1 MGEHRVRSRMPLCL
15 KKKKKEKEKKN
26 IHIQNNFLV
35 NEMEDSHPI
44 NWKALSE
51 AVAP

>member
-1 MGEHRVRSRMPLCL
+1 ML
-15 KKKKKEKEKKN
+15 EKEEKRERKKKN